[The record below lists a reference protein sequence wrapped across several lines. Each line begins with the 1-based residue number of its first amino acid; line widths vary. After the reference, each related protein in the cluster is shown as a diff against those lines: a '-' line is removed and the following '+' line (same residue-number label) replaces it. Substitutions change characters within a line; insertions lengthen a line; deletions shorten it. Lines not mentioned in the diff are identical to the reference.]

1 MTFENYLD
9 VDVFVKNCLD
19 VEDDDDV
26 DFDVDGDFEGQE
38 NNNEGARYNAL
49 IDAGQDRTLLSD
61 KPPPMQST
69 LLKMARLNHK
79 YQVLPRFR
87 IQVIQVIQG
96 FALKSSIQA
105 EYAKKI

>member
-1 MTFENYLD
+1 MTFQNYLD

-69 LLKMARLNHK
+69 SLKMARLNHK

>member
-19 VEDDDDV
+19 VEDDDNF
-26 DFDVDGDFEGQE
+26 DFDVDGDVEGQE
-38 NNNEGARYNAL
+38 NNNEGARYNAP

-69 LLKMARLNHK
+69 LFKMARLNQK

-87 IQVIQVIQG
+87 I
-96 FALKSSIQA
+96 
-105 EYAKKI
+105 